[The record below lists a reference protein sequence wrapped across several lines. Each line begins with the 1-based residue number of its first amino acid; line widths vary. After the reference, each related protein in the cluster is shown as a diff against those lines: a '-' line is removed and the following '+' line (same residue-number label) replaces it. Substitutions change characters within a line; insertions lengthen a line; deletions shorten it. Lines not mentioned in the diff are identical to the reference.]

1 MVYDVLILGGG
12 AAGYTA
18 ALYAA
23 RAGLSALVLEKAAP
37 GGQITWAERVE
48 NYPGFPNGA
57 EGPALGESFR
67 QCAQRFGA
75 ETVLTEVTAVSLMEK
90 EKRVLS
96 KQGDFWGKTVILAMG
111 TAPGTLGL
119 ADEERLRGRG
129 VSYCASC
136 DGMFFRD
143 RVAVVVGGGN
153 TALTD
158 ALTLSKLCRE
168 VHVVHRRDAFRGDK
182 IYADALAK
190 RENVTVHWNSRVT
203 AIHGETA
210 LEGVTVEDIP
220 SGMQRRLPCEG
231 LFVCVGRTPNTQ
243 LVRGLIP
250 MDEADYL
257 LAEDTKTPIP
267 GVFAAG
273 DLRKKP
279 LRQVITAAADGAVAA
294 HLAGEYLA
302 LGQ

>member
-119 ADEERLRGRG
+119 PDEERLRGRG

-136 DGMFFRD
+136 DGMF
-143 RVAVVVGGGN
+143 
-153 TALTD
+153 
-158 ALTLSKLCRE
+158 
-168 VHVVHRRDAFRGDK
+168 FRGDK

-210 LEGVTVEDIP
+210 LERVTVEDTP

-231 LFVCVGRTPNTQ
+231 LFVCVGRTPNSQ

-257 LAEDTKTPIP
+257 LARDTETPIP

-273 DLRKKP
+273 DIRKKP

-294 HLAGEYLA
+294 HLAGEFLA
-302 LGQ
+302 LEQ

>member
-1 MVYDVLILGGG
+1 MHRIKFSHIRIFASGFYRIITFCKCIQNMIKISYNPLQRSCCFAKIFCKFSDLIL
-12 AAGYTA
+12 
-18 ALYAA
+18 
-23 RAGLSALVLEKAAP
+23 
-37 GGQITWAERVE
+37 
-48 NYPGFPNGA
+48 
-57 EGPALGESFR
+57 
-67 QCAQRFGA
+67 
-75 ETVLTEVTAVSLMEK
+75 
-90 EKRVLS
+90 
-96 KQGDFWGKTVILAMG
+96 
-111 TAPGTLGL
+111 
-119 ADEERLRGRG
+119 RLI
-129 VSYCASC
+129 SN
-136 DGMFFRD
+136 F
-143 RVAVVVGGGN
+143 N
-153 TALTD
+153 II
-158 ALTLSKLCRE
+158 
-168 VHVVHRRDAFRGDK
+168 HVVHRRDAFRGDK

-231 LFVCVGRTPNTQ
+231 LFVCVGRTPNSQ

-294 HLAGEYLA
+294 HLAGEFLA
-302 LGQ
+302 LEQ

>member
-37 GGQITWAERVE
+37 GGQIIWAERVE

-119 ADEERLRGRG
+119 PDEERLRGRG

-153 TALTD
+153 T

>member
-1 MVYDVLILGGG
+1 M
-12 AAGYTA
+12 
-18 ALYAA
+18 
-23 RAGLSALVLEKAAP
+23 
-37 GGQITWAERVE
+37 
-48 NYPGFPNGA
+48 
-57 EGPALGESFR
+57 
-67 QCAQRFGA
+67 
-75 ETVLTEVTAVSLMEK
+75 SLMEK
-90 EKRVLS
+90 EKRVLT

-119 ADEERLRGRG
+119 PDEERLRGRG

-143 RVAVVVGGGN
+143 RVTVVVGGGN

-158 ALTLSKLCRE
+158 ALTLSRLCRE

-231 LFVCVGRTPNTQ
+231 LFVCVGRTPNSQ

-273 DLRKKP
+273 DIRKKP

-294 HLAGEYLA
+294 HLAGEFLA
-302 LGQ
+302 LEQ